1 LGDERPDALLKS
13 ALEKIVYFEA
23 RSQQLQNDLA
33 AARAEAERLK
43 QELAGAAQREI
54 QLRRQ
59 VAELEVRATRSHQE
73 CQELGR
79 VNEALRTE
87 RTALL
92 GKVIEA
98 ARIHDADSTEE
109 GAESRIDLARFI
121 SELRGE
127 VLSRTA
133 TEAKKPVAPPPPPPA
148 PEPAAAKTPSP
159 VTSHAARLQAE
170 GRLSV
175 SKDETLELSAPHH
188 FPGRTEETLFGFSVR
203 ELSALD
209 PTARQRAAE
218 RLKALGSSAAAAPL
232 ATALHGE
239 SDPNVQVALL
249 SAFACLARAEGISV
263 VQPLLASPTPDVR
276 IAALKA
282 VIALDPSQTGPQV
295 AAAMEDPDVTVR
307 RRAALLALGLKGSS
321 ALELGEKTISDR
333 DAEVRRLAALVLG
346 ASHGDRAR
354 SLLLQALRDAD
365 LKVRQAAAQSLS
377 RSLGRDL
384 SSLVELDQAQL
395 RREVRRLASLPAQP
409 QPSGTQSVARIGGP
423 RGATP
428 STAPPSSP
436 ERLPTPALT
445 SVPGPG
451 PESLCG
457 VMISEIRCSIRGRS
471 VSELASVSQVP
482 QEVVE
487 QSCQLLVA
495 RGQAVRR
502 GSKYFAA

>member
-109 GAESRIDLARFI
+109 GADSRIDLARFI

-133 TEAKKPVAPPPPPPA
+133 TEAKKPAAPAPPAA
-148 PEPAAAKTPSP
+148 PEPAPAKTPLPSP
-159 VTSHAARLQAE
+159 VTTHAARLQAE

-175 SKDETLELSAPHH
+175 SKDETLELSAQHH
-188 FPGRTEETLFGFSVR
+188 FAGRTEETLFGFSVR
-203 ELSALD
+203 ELSAPD

-239 SDPNVQVALL
+239 SDPSVQVSLL

-263 VQPLLASPTPDVR
+263 VQPLLASPAPDVR

-295 AAAMEDPDVTVR
+295 AAAMEDPDVSVR
-307 RRAALLALGLKGSS
+307 RRAALLALGLRGSS
-321 ALELGEKTISDR
+321 ALDLGEKTIGDR
-333 DAEVRRLAALVLG
+333 DSEVRRLAALVLG

-354 SLLLQALRDAD
+354 SLLLEALRDAD

-395 RREVRRLASLPAQP
+395 RREVRRLASLPASP
-409 QPSGTQSVARIGGP
+409 QPSGTQSVATGGR
-423 RGATP
+423 RGAP
-428 STAPPSSP
+428 GKAPPSSP
-436 ERLPTPALT
+436 ERLPAPARA
-445 SVPGPG
+445 SIPDPG

-457 VMISEIRCSIRGRS
+457 MMISEIRCSIRGRS
-471 VSELASVSQVP
+471 VPELASVSQVP

>member
-1 LGDERPDALLKS
+1 MGDERPDALLKS

-109 GAESRIDLARFI
+109 GADSRIDLARFI

-133 TEAKKPVAPPPPPPA
+133 TEAKKPAAPAPPPA
-148 PEPAAAKTPSP
+148 PEPAPAKTPSP
-159 VTSHAARLQAE
+159 VTSHATRLQAE

-175 SKDETLELSAPHH
+175 SKDETLELSAQHH
-188 FPGRTEETLFGFSVR
+188 FAGRTEETLFGFSVR
-203 ELSALD
+203 ELSAPD

-239 SDPNVQVALL
+239 SDPNVQVTLL

-263 VQPLLASPTPDVR
+263 VQPLLASPAPDVR

-295 AAAMEDPDVTVR
+295 AAAMEDPDVSVR
-307 RRAALLALGLKGSS
+307 RRAALLALGLRGSS
-321 ALELGEKTISDR
+321 ALDLGEKTISDR
-333 DAEVRRLAALVLG
+333 DSEVRRLAALVLG

-354 SLLLQALRDAD
+354 SLLLEALRDTD

-409 QPSGTQSVARIGGP
+409 QPSGTHSVAAATTGGR
-423 RGATP
+423 RGTP
-428 STAPPSSP
+428 SKAPPSSP
-436 ERLPTPALT
+436 ERLPASALA
-445 SVPGPG
+445 SVPDPG

-457 VMISEIRCSIRGRS
+457 MMISEIRCSIRGRS
-471 VSELASVSQVP
+471 VPELASVSQVP